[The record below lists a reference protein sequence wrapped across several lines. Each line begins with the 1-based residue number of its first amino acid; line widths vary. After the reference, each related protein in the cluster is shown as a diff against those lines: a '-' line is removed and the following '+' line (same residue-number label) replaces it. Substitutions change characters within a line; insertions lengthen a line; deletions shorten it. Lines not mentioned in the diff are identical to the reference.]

1 MRAGLKVALGALALL
16 SFAGAA
22 GPAAPAAK
30 PSESP
35 EPDPLEIPASA
46 RSFRNPLQ
54 ASETTLRAGRVLWQ
68 AHCESC
74 HGTQGRGDGPNA
86 RLHELRKG
94 HQPRDLTDPK
104 LQENLTDGE
113 LFWRVSKG
121 IIEDGDNIIMPAY
134 ERKLPIEAQ
143 RWEIVLYVR
152 ELGRAAAGQA
162 ESAPRQR

>member
-1 MRAGLKVALGALALL
+1 MRASLMVALGALAVL
-16 SFAGAA
+16 SWAGAA
-22 GPAAPAAK
+22 EPAAK

-35 EPDPLEIPASA
+35 DPDPLEIPASA
-46 RSFRNPLQ
+46 RDLHNPLA
-54 ASETTLRAGRVLWQ
+54 ASEDSLRAGRALWQ

-74 HGTQGRGDGPNA
+74 HGPAGKGDGPNA

-94 HQPRDLTDPK
+94 HQPQDLTDPK
-104 LQENLTDGE
+104 LQSNLTDGE
-113 LFWRVSKG
+113 LFWRISKG

-152 ELGRAAAGQA
+152 ELGRAAADQA
-162 ESAPRQR
+162 ERAPRQR